1 MFGFDLEKNEVRFSF
16 NLKEAIGTTNSQG
29 TEDVAV
35 VQVSSDGTQIEVY
48 NSANPEVAHYIQTRD
63 ASYKKANHQKFEHS
77 FNAGSYKGNLG
88 ELFSEDSFGTVGT
101 VWMSNLRER
110 IKYG

>member
-48 NSANPEVAHYIQTRD
+48 NSANPEVAHYIQQATLPTKRRTTKNSNIPLTQ
-63 ASYKKANHQKFEHS
+63 AHTKAIWANYSAKIP
-77 FNAGSYKGNLG
+77 LV
-88 ELFSEDSFGTVGT
+88 L
-101 VWMSNLRER
+101 
-110 IKYG
+110 